1 MANSR
6 NLMRTNVKSTSRSA
20 STCDGFN
27 ISPINNVLMESSE
40 NQVDRRLTILENLL
54 RDRLNEEN
62 VQVKQLKDRI
72 LKLEE
77 QLEKQDIRIK
87 ILENQAM

>member
-1 MANSR
+1 
-6 NLMRTNVKSTSRSA
+6 
-20 STCDGFN
+20 
-27 ISPINNVLMESSE
+27 MESSE